1 MAQHFLLS
9 SQARSL
15 SLVDVMNLTNDEAY
29 ELFKTWRWGKEEE
42 NMFCPSCGVIHSPY
56 RIKSRKQFRCKHCN
70 HTYSVTSGTIFANH
84 KLPIKTY
91 LIAVVLF
98 VNAVKGISSL
108 QLSRD
113 LGVQYKT
120 AFVLSHKLRESLM
133 QNRDD
138 SEKLTGEVHM
148 DGAYLNGTVR
158 KKNKKIDRIDRRLA
172 ENQSPDKRCVL
183 VFREG
188 IKRTRT
194 FIVKSEN
201 QKIIKNLALLHVAN
215 DATIHADESNAYDP
229 LHGYFD
235 TKRVNHS
242 KEYRSDAGITN
253 NYAESFFSRF
263 RRLQYGQH
271 HKISNRYLDN
281 YANEAAYR
289 EDMRNTPNGAITK
302 DLIVKCLYTK
312 TSRDWCGY
320 WQGNK
325 REYENLVA

>member
-15 SLVDVMNLTNDEAY
+15 SLVDVMKLSDDQAH
-29 ELFKTWRWGKEEE
+29 ELFKTLRWGKSD
-42 NMFCPSCGVIHSPY
+42 NDMVCPSCGVVHAPY
-56 RIKSRKQFRCKHCN
+56 KIQSRKQYRCKHCN
-70 HTYSVTSGTIFANH
+70 HTFSVTSGTMFANH

-91 LIAVVLF
+91 LLAIVLF

-120 AFVLSHKLRESLM
+120 AFVLAHKLRESLM
-133 QNRDD
+133 EKRDD
-138 SEKLTGEVHM
+138 SEKLSGVIHM
-148 DGAYLNGTVR
+148 DGAYINGTIR
-158 KKNKKIDRIDRRLA
+158 PKNKKSERIDRRLA
-172 ENQSPDKRCVL
+172 ENQNPNKRCVL
-183 VFREG
+183 VFRQGVE
-188 IKRTRT
+188 KTRT
-194 FIVKSEN
+194 FIVKAEN
-201 QKIIKNLALLHVAN
+201 QQSVKSLAFLHVAN
-215 DATIHADESNAYDP
+215 DATIHADEANAYDP

-242 KEYRSDAGITN
+242 LEYRSDEGITN

-263 RRLQYGQH
+263 RRMQHGQH
-271 HKISNRYLDN
+271 HHISNRYLDN

-289 EDMRNTPNGAITK
+289 EDTRLNPNGAIAS
-302 DLIVKCLYTK
+302 DLMKKCLQTR
-312 TSRDWCGY
+312 TSKDWCGY

-325 REYENLVA
+325 REAERLAA